1 MPDDIDFIIQ
11 LQQAAEEYSALVRQ
25 EEQASQE
32 IHALCS
38 AIDRLREDRAQL
50 RRALHETAYC
60 LNSLDV
66 APSAMTKATADTIVQ
81 LNLGG
86 FND

>member
-1 MPDDIDFIIQ
+1 MPDAIEFQLLQEDVKRLKRSQHEAFELIASMRREID
-11 LQQAAEEYSALVRQ
+11 S
-25 EEQASQE
+25 
-32 IHALCS
+32 
-38 AIDRLREDRAQL
+38 LREERAQL

-66 APSAMTKATADTIVQ
+66 APSTMTKATADTIVQ

>member
-1 MPDDIDFIIQ
+1 MTDDIERAAREAGEVMD
-11 LQQAAEEYSALVRQ
+11 QAAAYITA
-25 EEQASQE
+25 QAN
-32 IHALCS
+32 
-38 AIDRLREDRAQL
+38 AIERLRLERDQL
-50 RRALHETAYC
+50 RRALYECAYC

-66 APSAMTKATADTIVQ
+66 APSAMTKTTADTIVQ

>member
-1 MPDDIDFIIQ
+1 MTDFIEIKVPKQ
-11 LQQAAEEYSALVRQ
+11 DWEMLLTAAEDAVKMAHEVDAMST
-25 EEQASQE
+25 
-32 IHALCS
+32 
-38 AIDRLREDRAQL
+38 AIDRLREERAQL
-50 RRALHETAYC
+50 RRALYETAYC

>member
-1 MPDDIDFIIQ
+1 MPDYIDP
-11 LQQAAEEYSALVRQ
+11 LTKLMREYNAF

-38 AIDRLREDRAQL
+38 AIDRLREERAQL
-50 RRALHETAYC
+50 RRALHETAYM
-60 LNSLDV
+60 LNSLEV
-66 APSAMTKATADTIVQ
+66 LPSTMTKATADTIVQ

>member
-1 MPDDIDFIIQ
+1 MPDDIDLMARASVTI
-11 LQQAAEEYSALVRQ
+11 LRLVN
-25 EEQASQE
+25 EVNK
-32 IHALCS
+32 
-38 AIDRLREDRAQL
+38 LREDRDQL

-60 LNSLDV
+60 LHSLDV
-66 APSAMTKATADTIVQ
+66 APSTMTKATADTIVQ

>member
-1 MPDDIDFIIQ
+1 MPDYIDP
-11 LQQAAEEYSALVRQ
+11 LTKLMREYNAF

-38 AIDRLREDRAQL
+38 AIDRLREERAQL

-66 APSAMTKATADTIVQ
+66 APSTMTKATADTIVQ

>member
-1 MPDDIDFIIQ
+1 MTDDIEKAAREAGEVMDKAVAYITA
-11 LQQAAEEYSALVRQ
+11 QAN
-25 EEQASQE
+25 
-32 IHALCS
+32 
-38 AIDRLREDRAQL
+38 AIERLRLERAQL
-50 RRALHETAYC
+50 RRALYECAYC

-66 APSAMTKATADTIVQ
+66 PPSAMTKTTADTLVQ

>member
-1 MPDDIDFIIQ
+1 MTDDIERAAREAGEVMD
-11 LQQAAEEYSALVRQ
+11 QAAAYITAQANAIERLRQ
-25 EEQASQE
+25 ER
-32 IHALCS
+32 
-38 AIDRLREDRAQL
+38 DQL
-50 RRALHETAYC
+50 RRALYECAYC

-66 APSAMTKATADTIVQ
+66 APSAMTKTTADTIVQ

>member
-1 MPDDIDFIIQ
+1 MPDNIDPLAHVIREATAAMEEATHSIQ
-11 LQQAAEEYSALVRQ
+11 AMVAEIE
-25 EEQASQE
+25 
-32 IHALCS
+32 
-38 AIDRLREDRAQL
+38 RLREDRAQL

-60 LNSLDV
+60 LNSLEV
-66 APSAMTKATADTIVQ
+66 LPSAMTKATADTIVQ

>member
-1 MPDDIDFIIQ
+1 MPDAIEFQ
-11 LQQAAEEYSALVRQ
+11 LLQ
-25 EEQASQE
+25 EDVKRLNNSREQAIETIVNMQKQMN
-32 IHALCS
+32 
-38 AIDRLREDRAQL
+38 RLREDRAQL

-66 APSAMTKATADTIVQ
+66 APSTMTKATADTIVQ

>member
-1 MPDDIDFIIQ
+1 MTDDIEKAAREAGEVMDKAAAYITA
-11 LQQAAEEYSALVRQ
+11 QAN
-25 EEQASQE
+25 
-32 IHALCS
+32 
-38 AIDRLREDRAQL
+38 AIERLRLERDQL
-50 RRALHETAYC
+50 RRALYECAYC

-66 APSAMTKATADTIVQ
+66 PPSAMTKTTADTLVQ

>member
-1 MPDDIDFIIQ
+1 MTDDIERAAREAGEVMDKAAAYITA
-11 LQQAAEEYSALVRQ
+11 QAN
-25 EEQASQE
+25 
-32 IHALCS
+32 
-38 AIDRLREDRAQL
+38 AIERLRLERDQL
-50 RRALHETAYC
+50 RRALYECAYC

-66 APSAMTKATADTIVQ
+66 APSAMTKTTADTIVQ

>member
-1 MPDDIDFIIQ
+1 MTDPIERAVTEAKQIMDHAADLIFRMKNDI
-11 LQQAAEEYSALVRQ
+11 E
-25 EEQASQE
+25 
-32 IHALCS
+32 
-38 AIDRLREDRAQL
+38 RLREDRAEL
-50 RRALHETAYC
+50 RRALYETAYC

-66 APSAMTKATADTIVQ
+66 TPSAMTKTTADTIVR

>member
-1 MPDDIDFIIQ
+1 MTDDIEKAAREAGEVMDKAAAYITA
-11 LQQAAEEYSALVRQ
+11 QANAIERLRQ
-25 EEQASQE
+25 ER
-32 IHALCS
+32 
-38 AIDRLREDRAQL
+38 DQL
-50 RRALHETAYC
+50 RRALYECAYC

-66 APSAMTKATADTIVQ
+66 APSAMTKTTADTIVQ

>member
-11 LQQAAEEYSALVRQ
+11 LQQAADEYIALVRQ
-25 EEQASQE
+25 LERMREE
-32 IHALCS
+32 
-38 AIDRLREDRAQL
+38 RAQL
-50 RRALHETAYC
+50 RRALHETAYM
-60 LNSLDV
+60 LNSLEV
-66 APSAMTKATADTIVQ
+66 APSTMTKATADTIVQ

>member
-1 MPDDIDFIIQ
+1 MTDDIERVTREAGEAMDKAAAYITA
-11 LQQAAEEYSALVRQ
+11 QANVIERLRQ
-25 EEQASQE
+25 E
-32 IHALCS
+32 
-38 AIDRLREDRAQL
+38 RAEL
-50 RRALHETAYC
+50 RRALYECAYC

-66 APSAMTKATADTIVQ
+66 APSAMTKTTADTIVQ

>member
-1 MPDDIDFIIQ
+1 MPDYIQ
-11 LQQAAEEYSALVRQ
+11 IKVPKQDLEMLLTAAEDAVKMANENHDLSTD
-25 EEQASQE
+25 
-32 IHALCS
+32 
-38 AIDRLREDRAQL
+38 IDRLRKEREQL
-50 RRALHETAYC
+50 RRALHEVSYV

>member
-1 MPDDIDFIIQ
+1 MTDDIERAAREAGEVMDKAAAYITS
-11 LQQAAEEYSALVRQ
+11 QAN
-25 EEQASQE
+25 
-32 IHALCS
+32 
-38 AIDRLREDRAQL
+38 AIERLRLERDQL
-50 RRALHETAYC
+50 RRALYECAYC

-66 APSAMTKATADTIVQ
+66 APSAMTKTTADTIVQ